1 VNKVSPRQNPFSK
14 IQSLFERVMD
24 RITAVGPG
32 ELEPAEIAHK
42 LANAMEDNLQ
52 LQAGGIRLAPNFYD
66 IYLSIEDHRRLSSGQ
81 SILIEGWRKGLEDI
95 ARQRHYVL
103 RTSPVIRLHPDSK
116 LRRKIVHVLAELKD
130 AQHMGGSE
138 DGIMATKEI
147 SAQDMQRAR
156 SMLEQSQAG
165 ARPLPG
171 VAPQQSIAN
180 PAGGRSGSFN
190 MASAQ
195 NIPIPTAWLTI
206 RLPQA
211 GQQIYRIEKP
221 EINIGRQRSN
231 DIIVEDKRVSR
242 LHAKI
247 LYQNGQFTIFD
258 LGSVNGIAVNGT
270 PHVKQHTLHS
280 GDRFTVGSYDFYFD
294 ERR

>member
-1 VNKVSPRQNPFSK
+1 MNRVSPRQNPFSK
-14 IQSLFERVMD
+14 IQSFFEGAMD
-24 RITAVGPG
+24 RITAAGPG

-52 LQAGGIRLAPNFYD
+52 LQAGGIRLAPNVYD
-66 IYLSIEDHRRLSSGQ
+66 IYLSIEDHRRLSGGQ
-81 SILIEGWRKGLEDI
+81 TILIEGWRRGLEDL

-103 RTSPVIRLHPDSK
+103 RTSPIIRLHADSK
-116 LRRKIVHVLAELKD
+116 LHRKVVHVTAELQD
-130 AQHMGGSE
+130 AQHLGGS
-138 DGIMATKEI
+138 DAGITATKVFNIEDMRR
-147 SAQDMQRAR
+147 AQAALPDAV
-156 SMLEQSQAG
+156 AAPPFVGPG
-165 ARPLPG
+165 AAPSSSFTAPG
-171 VAPQQSIAN
+171 TQNVAMP
-180 PAGGRSGSFN
+180 P
-190 MASAQ
+190 
-195 NIPIPTAWLTI
+195 AWLTI

-211 GQQIYRIEKP
+211 GQEIYHIQKP

-247 LYQNGQFTIFD
+247 LYQNGHFTIFD
-258 LGSVNGIAVNGT
+258 LGSVNGIAVNGI
-270 PHVKQHTLHS
+270 PHVKQHTLRS

>member
-1 VNKVSPRQNPFSK
+1 MNRVSPRQNPFSK
-14 IQSLFERVMD
+14 IQSFFEAAMD
-24 RITAVGPG
+24 RITATGPG

-52 LQAGGIRLAPNFYD
+52 LQAGGIRLAPNVYD

-81 SILIEGWRKGLEDI
+81 TILIEGWRKGLEDL
-95 ARQRHYVL
+95 ARQRHYIL
-103 RTSPVIRLHPDSK
+103 RTSPIIRLHADSK
-116 LRRKIVHVLAELKD
+116 LRRKIVHVTAELKD
-130 AQHMGGSE
+130 AQHLGGGSE
-138 DGIMATKEI
+138 AGITATKVFNVEEMRR
-147 SAQDMQRAR
+147 AQA
-156 SMLEQSQAG
+156 A
-165 ARPLPG
+165 LPDAV
-171 VAPQQSIAN
+171 VAPPFAG
-180 PAGGRSGSFN
+180 PAAGPAASFV
-190 MASAQ
+190 APGTQ
-195 NIPIPTAWLTI
+195 NVAMPPAWLTI

-211 GQQIYRIEKP
+211 GQEIYHIQKP

-247 LYQNGQFTIFD
+247 LYQNGHFTIFD
-258 LGSVNGIAVNGT
+258 LGSVNGIAVNGI
-270 PHVKQHTLHS
+270 PHVKQHTLRS